1 MSTALCRCS
10 SFARGNVCTRPLDAS
25 SSGMRSSFCS
35 GCQHNVPLNCNCV
48 YIFNDAEVAR
58 LNNSRS
64 AAGKIIEAKGKK
76 WHKTLVQNP
85 THSGY
90 FKIGG
95 IECVVVPVY
104 TGMKNKKQGTPHRD
118 NYALILRNP
127 PPGPCIQPI
136 VDGSCCDT
144 CWVRVAIHDK
154 ILVPAREY
162 TDSCWQLAL
171 IDHTP
176 SKATLGLFA
185 KKHNV
190 HSPCNCEALPASKA
204 GTPYGSLGLPAKRA
218 RTTGQQ
224 EIGNMHKQ
232 ICEQLYGPGGL
243 MPSQPLNSQP
253 LNSLAADSSA
263 EGCGLGLGGMAKRSF
278 VATSNVAASDLP
290 SPSMPSQP
298 AVWSVGMPPA
308 GSQIP
313 VVLAASTPSKSVA
326 GSPVSMEWAARLM
339 SPSLLRSGHAP
350 LNGNPPLP
358 MRLSPLRFELD
369 PYGDNSLLPI
379 YPSPLRS
386 EVTPYC
392 TNSPLAMSPS
402 LLRSEQTAEITNE
415 LMSPGKDDAEELW
428 KEMDRSH

>member
-1 MSTALCRCS
+1 
-10 SFARGNVCTRPLDAS
+10 
-25 SSGMRSSFCS
+25 
-35 GCQHNVPLNCNCV
+35 
-48 YIFNDAEVAR
+48 
-58 LNNSRS
+58 
-64 AAGKIIEAKGKK
+64 
-76 WHKTLVQNP
+76 
-85 THSGY
+85 
-90 FKIGG
+90 
-95 IECVVVPVY
+95 
-104 TGMKNKKQGTPHRD
+104 
-118 NYALILRNP
+118 
-127 PPGPCIQPI
+127 
-136 VDGSCCDT
+136 
-144 CWVRVAIHDK
+144 
-154 ILVPAREY
+154 
-162 TDSCWQLAL
+162 
-171 IDHTP
+171 
-176 SKATLGLFA
+176 
-185 KKHNV
+185 
-190 HSPCNCEALPASKA
+190 
-204 GTPYGSLGLPAKRA
+204 
-218 RTTGQQ
+218 
-224 EIGNMHKQ
+224 MHKQ

-290 SPSMPSQP
+290 SLSMPSQP

-339 SPSLLRSGHAP
+339 SPSLLRS
-350 LNGNPPLP
+350 
-358 MRLSPLRFELD
+358 ELD